1 MRSSSLQRL
10 LEAARALPGER
21 DPVECRAPA
30 PSPTASIDG
39 SADRSPRDPR
49 ELRADVGAFLR
60 DLAARTEPA
69 LHDALTR
76 AQNAWDQVDAVSV
89 MDDALGER
97 AAALKADWWTLAAS
111 NQPGAK
117 AAAVE
122 GLLAI
127 EAGLGLVALLERRLA
142 TLIRLHTAS
151 GGELLPGGRP
161 FLDVAAALMEAARGW
176 A

>member
-1 MRSSSLQRL
+1 
-10 LEAARALPGER
+10 
-21 DPVECRAPA
+21 V
-30 PSPTASIDG
+30 IDG
-39 SADRSPRDPR
+39 SPRDPR
-49 ELRADVGAFLR
+49 ELRAEVGALLR

-69 LHDALTR
+69 LHEALTR

-89 MDDALGER
+89 VDEALSER
-97 AAALKADWWTLAAS
+97 AARLKADWWTLAAS

-142 TLIRLHTAS
+142 TLIRLRVA
-151 GGELLPGGRP
+151 GGGDLLPDGRP
-161 FLDVAAALMEAARGW
+161 FLDVAAALHEVARGW